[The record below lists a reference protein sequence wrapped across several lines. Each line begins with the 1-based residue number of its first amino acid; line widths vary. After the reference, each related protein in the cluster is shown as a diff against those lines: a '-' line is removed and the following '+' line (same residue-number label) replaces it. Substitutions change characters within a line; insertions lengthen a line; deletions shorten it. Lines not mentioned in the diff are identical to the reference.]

1 MTADLDRYVVIKLI
15 SGEELIGTLV
25 KEDDYDIKIQFPMMV
40 KKVNRLLG
48 DMPVES
54 IVLGTYSHFC
64 ADDEFTFNKQHI
76 IVLKEMDPS
85 YIEEYHRSV
94 DDFIGASAP
103 DPQPYNPNE
112 VQELTDKLKNMFRD
126 KLSEDEDYPEI
137 ISLNINGNKTLH

>member
-76 IVLKEMDPS
+76 IILKDMDPR
-85 YIEEYHRSV
+85 YIDEYHRSV
-94 DDFIGASAP
+94 DDFIGASTP
-103 DPQPYNPNE
+103 EPQAYNSNE
-112 VQELTDKLKNMFRD
+112 VQQLTDKLKNLFREQ
-126 KLSEDEDYPEI
+126 LNEDEEYPEI

>member
-48 DMPVES
+48 NHPVES

-76 IVLKEMDPS
+76 IMLKDMDPR
-85 YIEEYHRSV
+85 YIDEYHRSV
-94 DDFIGASAP
+94 DDFIGASSP
-103 DPQPYNPNE
+103 EPQAYNPNE
-112 VQELTDKLKNMFRD
+112 VQQLTDQLKNMFRD
-126 KLSEDEDYPEI
+126 KLNENEDYPEI
-137 ISLNINGNKTLH
+137 ISLNVNGTKTIH

>member
-76 IVLKEMDPS
+76 IVLKEMDPR

-94 DDFIGASAP
+94 DDFIGASSP
-103 DPQPYNPNE
+103 EPETYNPNE
-112 VQELTDKLKNMFRD
+112 VQQLTDKLKSMFRD
-126 KLSEDEDYPEI
+126 QLSEDEEYPETL
-137 ISLNINGNKTLH
+137 SLNINSNKTLH